1 MNKLFATALL
11 AGASLAL
18 RLADAED
25 SYTVKDIL
33 ELATKDKEDAQFDEA
48 FIHNL
53 GPEFDDKPKKKDSL
67 A

>member
-1 MNKLFATALL
+1 MNKLFAAALL

-25 SYTVKDIL
+25 SSTHQDLL